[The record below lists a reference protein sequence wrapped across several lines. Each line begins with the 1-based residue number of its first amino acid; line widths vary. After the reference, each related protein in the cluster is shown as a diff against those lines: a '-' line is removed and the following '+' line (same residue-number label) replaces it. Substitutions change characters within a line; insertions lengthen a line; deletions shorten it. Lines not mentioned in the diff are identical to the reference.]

1 MHHYRTCQLF
11 RDYKSGD
18 DLHIG
23 VAASNGVVYNFDE
36 LGLHADTTDW
46 EQCIVASMSDIYF
59 SRSDIWDSKLQ
70 QMLLSGVWT
79 SKE

>member
-1 MHHYRTCQLF
+1 M
-11 RDYKSGD
+11 
-18 DLHIG
+18 
-23 VAASNGVVYNFDE
+23 YNFDE

-70 QMLLSGVWT
+70 QMLWSGVWT